1 MYETED
7 KLLLIIKILQSVL
20 NVLEIEIQN
29 RIERISKD
37 DKGKLENGQDD
48 DKNYPYSF

>member
-1 MYETED
+1 MYEAED

-37 DKGKLENGQDD
+37 DKSKLENGQNTDE
-48 DKNYPYSF
+48 NYTYNF

>member
-29 RIERISKD
+29 RIERLCKD
-37 DKGKLENGQDD
+37 DKCKLENGQDSD
-48 DKNYPYSF
+48 ENNTYSF